1 MYIGICICDLF
12 LKTPEN
18 IDFAGFFNDNTHQAL
33 IKNNVSL
40 IFNKYLAANRGKC
53 YHLTSCK
60 MPVKIHIFN
69 AEILNEEK
77 LLEVDFKGKKKIN
90 KRYHTVLT
98 NALITS
104 QFSHCTRVWMS
115 HCKTMNDKINRI
127 HKKA

>member
-1 MYIGICICDLF
+1 MYICICICDLF

-18 IDFAGFFNDNTHQAL
+18 FDFAGYFNDNTHQAL

-53 YHLTSCK
+53 YLLTSSQ

-77 LLEVDFKGKKKIN
+77 LLEVDFKGKKNQTKSTI
-90 KRYHTVLT
+90 
-98 NALITS
+98 
-104 QFSHCTRVWMS
+104 QFLQMLS
-115 HCKTMNDKINRI
+115 
-127 HKKA
+127 